1 MQHLELPGRREGQG
15 WSGNAIV
22 GNEILDSE
30 RYGIDLA
37 DAAAGIRIESNTI
50 RDSGDEGIHV
60 GTGASDNLILGNQF
74 VKSKAENVYLLA
86 ASGTRVIGNV
96 MVDSIGRRGDLHQAQ
111 HELLRRRQ
119 HRV

>member
-1 MQHLELPGRREGQG
+1 MQHSNFQIGVRVKGGQG
-15 WSGNAIV
+15 HAIV
-22 GNEILDSE
+22 GNAILDSE
-30 RYGIDLA
+30 KYGIDLA

-60 GTGASDNLILGNQF
+60 GRGASDNLILGNQF
-74 VKSKAENVYLLA
+74 VHSKEENVYLLG

-96 MVDSIGRRGDLHQAQ
+96 IVDARRRGDLHQAQ

>member
-1 MQHLELPGRREGQG
+1 MRF
-15 WSGNAIV
+15 STV
-22 GNEILDSE
+22 KS
-30 RYGIDLA
+30 YGIDLA

-60 GTGASDNLILGNQF
+60 GTGASDNVIVGNQF
-74 VKSKAENVYLLA
+74 VNSKDENVYLLA

-96 MVDSIGRRGDLHQAQ
+96 MVDARSGAGIFIKHST
-111 HELLRRRQ
+111 ELLRRRQ